1 MDQYWGFLGGIA
13 NAISLLGVMATLF
26 VFIAQSRRA
35 ARVEQ
40 QENYL
45 RLELASNDLF
55 RFEADNATAL
65 EPYNDLTKP
74 SGPDDPAA
82 ARFARSFYFMTLN
95 LFEIS
100 VRMRRDRTIAPE
112 VFGSWVVWYYDTLTS
127 WFFRQEWPDLR
138 ENYTPEIRAV
148 FDPFVAQ
155 FDPAEDDDARK
166 RRFFDHVG
174 KTIHCNVVRKW
185 LD

>member
-1 MDQYWGFLGGIA
+1 MDQYWGYVGGLANGIA
-13 NAISLLGVMATLF
+13 LLSVAATLLI
-26 VFIAQSRRA
+26 FISQSRRA

-65 EPYNDLTKP
+65 EPYNDLTRP
-74 SGPDDPAA
+74 AGPDDPAA

-112 VFGSWVVWYYDTLTS
+112 VFGS
-127 WFFRQEWPDLR
+127 
-138 ENYTPEIRAV
+138 
-148 FDPFVAQ
+148 
-155 FDPAEDDDARK
+155 
-166 RRFFDHVG
+166 
-174 KTIHCNVVRKW
+174 
-185 LD
+185 